1 VFRKVTIYYLLTFS
15 NYDYFMRILLNM
27 VNPDILAVAYGLGAA
42 CSWGTSDFSGGF
54 VTKTSSVFGVLLV
67 ANMTATVLLA
77 ICALWFGG
85 PVPDITS
92 LIFGALAG
100 MVGFIG
106 LAAFYKGLANEHMGM
121 VASLAA
127 IISAALP
134 VLFGM
139 LVEGLPSNR
148 QIVGFA
154 AAFAAIWHL
163 SVSEKSH
170 SIQWRQLGL
179 PATAGIAFG
188 FAFILIDQAV
198 EQSVFWPLLSAK
210 MMGTVVLIILL
221 LIFRIGTMP
230 HKHKY
235 PMMCLIGFFDAAG
248 TTFYASA
255 AQVGRLDISA
265 VLASMHPA
273 ITAFLAWVILREH
286 LSRRQWIGVV
296 AALIALALIAS

>member
-1 VFRKVTIYYLLTFS
+1 MGIF
-15 NYDYFMRILLNM
+15 LNM

-67 ANMTATVLLA
+67 ANMTATVLLT

-106 LAAFYKGLANEHMGM
+106 LAAFYKGLANEPMGM

-230 HKHKY
+230 HKHTY

>member
-1 VFRKVTIYYLLTFS
+1 VVA
-15 NYDYFMRILLNM
+15 DYFMRILLNM
-27 VNPDILAVAYGLGAA
+27 VNQDILAVAYGLAA
-42 CSWGTSDFSGGF
+42 ASSWGTSDFSGGF
-54 VTKTSSVFGVLLV
+54 VTKTSNVFGVLLV
-67 ANMTATVLLA
+67 ANITATALLT
-77 ICALWFGG
+77 ICALWVGG

-100 MVGFIG
+100 IAGFIG
-106 LAAFYKGLANEHMGM
+106 LAAFYKGLASEHMGM

-127 IISAALP
+127 VISAALP

-139 LVEGLPSNR
+139 LMEGLPSNR

-154 AAFAAIWHL
+154 AAFAAIWQL

-170 SIQWRQLGL
+170 SIRWRQLSL

-188 FAFILIDQAV
+188 FAFILIDRAV

-210 MMGTVVLIILL
+210 MTGTVVLIILL

-235 PMMCLIGFFDAAG
+235 PMMGLIGFFDAAG
-248 TTFYASA
+248 TTFYALA

-273 ITAFLAWVILREH
+273 ITAFLAWVILRER
-286 LSRRQWIGVV
+286 LSRRQCIGVV
-296 AALIALALIAS
+296 AALIAIALIAS